1 MRKNFIKDISSGTVQ
16 VVLNQGLG
24 LLVFIL
30 ISRYLEKAQYGEF
43 NWTLAIL
50 TLATTILGLRLE
62 QIVVRK
68 VAAGDDPAKILTLF
82 AGHSLAFGILFYL
95 VLFFT
100 SLLIPSFFKQHD
112 LLLIL
117 AISQLLGFFSSPF
130 KQLANGKEQFAWL
143 AVMSSV
149 SNLVKA
155 VWILLTIFFS
165 FLTIQSILIIY
176 IVASLAELLFCLFV
190 VRYKLAVSI
199 NSKYA
204 LKDYFN
210 LLRESAPQIGSV
222 FLNAF
227 IARIDWILLGI
238 FSGTIIT
245 AEYSFAYKLFEL
257 CPVPLL
263 VLGPV
268 LLSRFSKYLSG
279 NPESSLLNQRHE
291 ISFFIRFEMIVA
303 TLIPLVLNIIW
314 SPLIDGLTNNKYGE
328 VNKIT
333 FFLLSLCIPF
343 QYLINLFWTVEFAQN
358 RLKRVFRITA
368 VTGIIIV
375 AGDLLMIPLW
385 NARGAAIVY
394 LLATVTEYLLY
405 FRISV
410 VAGIKESWQ
419 SLIVCVF
426 AALAGGFAVSFVAG
440 HILIQ
445 LLLSLTIYF
454 AFLIITKQIKQQD
467 LQLIKQWLYK
477 KQPVLFS
484 PLSK

>member
-1 MRKNFIKDISSGTVQ
+1 MRKNFIKDISSSTAQ
-16 VVLNQGLG
+16 VILNQGLG

-30 ISRYLEKAQYGEF
+30 ISRYLEKSLYGEF

-50 TLATTILGLRLE
+50 TLVTTILSLRLE

-68 VAAGDDPAKILTLF
+68 VAAGDDPSKILTLF
-82 AGHSLAFGILFYL
+82 AGHSLVFGLLFYL

-100 SLLIPSFFKQHD
+100 SLLFPLFFKQHD

-155 VWILLTIFFS
+155 AWLLLTIFFS
-165 FLTIQSILIIY
+165 FLTIQGVLIIY
-176 IVASLAELLFCLFV
+176 IVSSLAELAFCFFV
-190 VRYKLAVSI
+190 VRYKLAISI
-199 NSKYA
+199 SSKYA
-204 LKDYFN
+204 LRDYFN
-210 LLRESAPQIGSV
+210 LLRESLPQISSV

-263 VLGPV
+263 ILGPV
-268 LLSRFSKYLSG
+268 LLSRLSKYLSQH
-279 NPESSLLNQRHE
+279 PEDSLLEKKQE
-291 ISFFIRFEMIVA
+291 IGFFIRCEMIVA
-303 TLIPLVLNIIW
+303 TLIPLVLNVIW
-314 SPLIDGLTNNKYGE
+314 SPLVDGLTNNKYGE
-328 VNKIT
+328 VNKTT

-343 QYLINLFWTVEFAQN
+343 QYMINLFWTVEFAQN
-358 RLKRVFRITA
+358 RLKRVLRITA
-368 VTGIIIV
+368 VTCIIIV
-375 AGDLLMIPLW
+375 AGDLLMIPLL

-405 FRISV
+405 LRISV
-410 VAGIKESWQ
+410 ITGVKESWQ
-419 SLIVCVF
+419 SLIVCVV
-426 AALAGGFAVSFVAG
+426 AALLAGFAVSFFTDVV
-440 HILIQ
+440 LIQ
-445 LLLSLTIYF
+445 LLLSLAIYF
-454 AFLIITKQIKQQD
+454 SFLVMTKQIKQQD
-467 LQLIKQWLYK
+467 LQIIKQWLYK
-477 KQPVLFS
+477 KQPVFI
-484 PLSK
+484 